1 MLGEKRLGLG
11 PVPES
16 PEVFINERQVNGM
29 PILRKFGWKLVC
41 IRRTSVNEATTIL
54 RNSRENLIGILGEDG
69 ILRINDSLKIRKT
82 AI

>member
-11 PVPES
+11 PVPDS